1 MGALSAVRQRAPVIG
16 GNFAVWASL
25 FSAFDCACFWWRR
38 QEDAYNPIMAGA
50 LTGAVLAGRGGP
62 AAMVR
67 NGIFGGIFLAVIEGV
82 GIMFNRMMAHEYR
95 PPQQQ
100 PV

>member
-1 MGALSAVRQRAPVIG
+1 MG

-38 QEDAYNPIMAGA
+38 KEDAYNPIMAGA

-62 AAMVR
+62 GAMIR

-82 GIMFNRMMAHEYR
+82 GIVFNRMMSMEYK

-100 PV
+100 PL